1 MSGTGG
7 LRIERE
13 KLETWRWSVLIAV
26 IVGDAAVVVVVML
39 GV

>member
-13 KLETWRWSVLIAV
+13 KLETWHWSVLIGV
-26 IVGDAAVVVVVML
+26 IVGDVVVVVVVMS